1 MGYMSN
7 AMIEGWEAGVVL
19 VDINEAMQWRIA
31 GHQFK
36 LRFIMVTGQA
46 GPVATPG
53 IGLADAERLAGVV
66 EDEATRENLR
76 QAADDMREFLG
87 VTGRSCD
94 ECGHVRPI
102 ALVTRHGERFCADCE

>member
-7 AMIEGWEAGVVL
+7 AMVEGWEAGVVL

-36 LRFIMVTGQA
+36 LRFILVTGYA

-53 IGLADAERLAGVV
+53 IGLDDADKLAASV
-66 EDEATRENLR
+66 EDEATRESLR
-76 QAADDMREFLG
+76 QAADDLREFLG
-87 VTGRSCD
+87 VTGRHCD